1 MNLRKIILIASLIAM
16 HHNAGPAMQ
25 QSLITIQTNEKPIIY
40 TTRIN
45 DTTFFAIKPHVCK
58 IKNGQTPSR
67 QELLKRFTPEHHA
80 WYADGCNNSELNTLI
95 DAFITHIQEQI
106 FSKTPK
112 KEKPFL
118 AIFDIDETVLTQYGT
133 LFRLVKNDVENNT
146 QTEHSMTTLTPSFR
160 YLDPITP
167 MLKLY
172 QFFIERGCKIAF
184 ITNRPDTEQHRSLT
198 ITQLND
204 FGYTAYDELHLR
216 AQSQTGSTGQ
226 YKELLRSQLADT
238 YDIVAII
245 DDNHENLQGKHL
257 GVAVLWVP
265 SLLAQYDAEVTFF
278 EQMFLQD

>member
-1 MNLRKIILIASLIAM
+1 MNLRKITLIALLIAM

-25 QSLITIQTNEKPIIY
+25 QSLIIPAKEKPVIY
-40 TTRIN
+40 TTRIKE
-45 DTTFFAIKPHVCK
+45 TTFFATKPHVHK

-67 QELLKRFTPEHHA
+67 QELLKRFTSQHHA

-95 DAFITHIQEQI
+95 DAFITYIQEQI
-106 FSKTPK
+106 FSKAQK
-112 KEKPFL
+112 KESPFL

-133 LFRLVKNDVENNT
+133 LFRLVKNDVENNK
-146 QTEHSMTTLTPSFR
+146 QTEHSMTSLTPSFR
-160 YLDPITP
+160 NLDPITP

-172 QFFIERGCKIAF
+172 KFFLERECKIAF

-216 AQSQTGSTGQ
+216 AQSQTGSTGH
-226 YKELLRSQLADT
+226 YKELLRSQLANT
-238 YDIVAII
+238 YDIVATI

-257 GVAVLWVP
+257 GIAALWVP
-265 SLLAQYDAEVTFF
+265 SLLAQYEGEVTFF

>member
-1 MNLRKIILIASLIAM
+1 MLFITMLAQQ
-16 HHNAGPAMQ
+16 MQ
-25 QSLITIQTNEKPIIY
+25 QSFIIIPANEKPVIY

-45 DTTFFAIKPHVCK
+45 NTTFFATKPHVQK
-58 IKNGQTPSR
+58 IKNGLTHSR
-67 QELLKRFTPEHHA
+67 QELLKRFTSEHHA

-95 DAFITHIQEQI
+95 DTFITHMQEQI
-106 FSKTPK
+106 FSIIPK

-133 LFRLVKNDVENNT
+133 LFRIVKNDVENKT

-160 YLDPITP
+160 NLDPITP
-167 MLKLY
+167 MFKLY
-172 QFFIERGCKIAF
+172 QFFLERGCKIAF

-198 ITQLND
+198 IKQLHD
-204 FGYTAYDELHLR
+204 LGYTAYDGLYLR
-216 AQSQTGSTGQ
+216 AENQLGSTGQ

-238 YDIVAII
+238 YDIVATI

-278 EQMFLQD
+278 EQMIFQD

>member
-1 MNLRKIILIASLIAM
+1 MEQKIII
-16 HHNAGPAMQ
+16 P
-25 QSLITIQTNEKPIIY
+25 TNKKPIIY
-40 TTRIN
+40 TTRIK
-45 DTTFFAIKPHVCK
+45 DTTFFATKPHVQK
-58 IKNGQTPSR
+58 IKNGETLSR
-67 QELLKRFTPEHHA
+67 EEQLKRFTPEHHA

-118 AIFDIDETVLTQYGT
+118 AIFDIDETVLTQYVT

-160 YLDPITP
+160 NLDPITP

-172 QFFIERGCKIAF
+172 QFFLERGCKIAF

-238 YDIVAII
+238 YDIVATI

-278 EQMFLQD
+278 EQMFFQD